1 MILSRVVLAALFFAS
16 LATSPLQAR
25 AEADDPREQVAKAA
39 ESQIHQILDPL
50 LEGYCQTDAA
60 GMPSCKILQVSVQV
74 DRESQAALA
83 PGFDDIRSQS
93 SIRLVPKSA
102 QLRLLVDTKIGPV
115 SRRKLLEIVDQ
126 YLSIV
131 NFPVTVDAR
140 TASFP
145 QPAASAGK
153 IAVAR
158 DKVVREFKALAE
170 SVLGEYCGSRCVL
183 GDVQLDAEPVNA
195 EELQYGSAS
204 DLVQQDGIALRVGAL
219 SATMLMDESL
229 SEAERKSIG
238 DILKLKAASFKSL
251 ALTQKVMKFPT
262 LADKATTPAQGVGSR
277 SPSSEM
283 PPGGSSTEPRSES
296 LKQVQDSTTS
306 QNSSSSSSQSSE
318 SSQKSE
324 NYSRIEKIER
334 VENGDAVQ
342 AELQKFKFYGIIFAA
357 LVLSLLGVI
366 AALGF
371 RQTARSPSGP
381 VAAAP
386 SPTSP
391 HDPRPG
397 APSDEGK
404 GRNVAVRYEIERHK
418 EDLSTIFAE
427 SPKVAKVVFSRIL
440 TEEGVETTSAYMQMF
455 GESIVVD
462 MLRDPSLQSD
472 LNQLTE
478 YYARNTI
485 ELSDQEQL
493 DLLRK
498 LHHRTVAGKLTV
510 MGSRASNLFDFLVE
524 MDGLQIAELVR
535 TESMTVKAIVAT
547 QCDAMKRNILFQQL
561 DDAGR
566 IELMAELSRIDYLPR
581 DYIHNVAQAL
591 KRKRRENPKLNTEA
605 LPGSE
610 VLVGLLEKTNP
621 ETQRS
626 VMKNLSISHPE
637 SARSIKGKL
646 VSIETV
652 RFLRENHMLDVLLG
666 IKHDE
671 LLHFLRGVPEEVR
684 KHVLAKA
691 PKDLVLE
698 LEEELETLPPSGRDV
713 YLAVERKVLNRIKL
727 MAQEGTINLL
737 ETNERMFAELSG
749 TSRAEPPAGMP
760 VPPSLRRVA

>member
-1 MILSRVVLAALFFAS
+1 MILSRVNLAVLLVASAAISS
-16 LATSPLQAR
+16 LPAR
-25 AEADDPREQVAKAA
+25 AEGDDPRERVAKAA
-39 ESQIHQILDPL
+39 EVQIHQILDPL

-74 DRESQAALA
+74 DRENQASLA

-93 SIRLVPKSA
+93 AIKLVPKSA
-102 QLRLLVDTKIGPV
+102 QLRLLVDTRIGPV

-126 YLSIV
+126 YVSIL
-131 NFPVTVDAR
+131 NYPVTVDTR

-145 QPAASAGK
+145 QPAASAGR

-158 DKVVREFKALAE
+158 DKVVREFKALAD
-170 SVLGEYCGSRCVL
+170 SVLGEYCGQRCVL
-183 GDVQLDAEPVNA
+183 GEVQLDAEPVNA

-204 DLVQQDGIALRVGAL
+204 DLVQQDGVALRVDAL

-229 SEAERKSIG
+229 SDTERKSIA

-262 LADKATTPAQGVGSR
+262 MAERGAAAGEGGASR
-277 SPSSEM
+277 SPA
-283 PPGGSSTEPRSES
+283 ES
-296 LKQVQDSTTS
+296 LNSTTS
-306 QNSSSSSSQSSE
+306 QNSSQTSSSSASQSSE

-371 RQTARSPSGP
+371 RQTARSPSGT
-381 VAAAP
+381 VAAGP

-391 HDPRPG
+391 LDPRPG
-397 APSDEGK
+397 VPSDEGK
-404 GRNVAVRYEIERHK
+404 ARNVAIRYEIERHK

-472 LNQLTE
+472 LTQLTE

-485 ELSDQEQL
+485 DLTDQEQL

-498 LHHRTVAGKLTV
+498 LNHRTVAGKLTV

-610 VLVGLLEKTNP
+610 VLVGLLEKTTP

-637 SARSIKGKL
+637 SARSIKSKL
-646 VSIETV
+646 VSMETI

-671 LLHFLRGVPEEVR
+671 LLHFLHGVPDEVR
-684 KHVLAKA
+684 RHVLAKA
-691 PKDLVLE
+691 PKDLVAE
-698 LEEELETLPPSGRDV
+698 LEEELETLPPAGRDV

-737 ETNERMFAELSG
+737 DTNERMFAELSG
-749 TSRAEPPAGMP
+749 ALRTEPPSGMP
-760 VPPSLRRVA
+760 VPPPLRRVA

>member
-1 MILSRVVLAALFFAS
+1 MNLSRLQLAVLLAASVAAS
-16 LATSPLQAR
+16 SLPAR
-25 AEADDPREQVAKAA
+25 AEIDDPRERVAKAA

-83 PGFDDIRSQS
+83 PGFDDIRAPAA
-93 SIRLVPKSA
+93 IKLVPRSA

-126 YLSIV
+126 YLSIL
-131 NFPVTVDAR
+131 NYPVTVDTR

-170 SVLGEYCGSRCVL
+170 SVLGEYCGPRCVL
-183 GDVQLDAEPVNA
+183 GEVQLDAEPVNA

-204 DLVQQDGIALRVGAL
+204 DLVQQDGVALRVDAL

-229 SEAERKSIG
+229 SDTERGSIA

-251 ALTQKVMKFPT
+251 ALTQKVIKFPT
-262 LADKATTPAQGVGSR
+262 IAERASTSASGEGGAFRGPAESR
-277 SPSSEM
+277 NESK
-283 PPGGSSTEPRSES
+283 SES
-296 LKQVQDSTTS
+296 LNSTTS
-306 QNSSSSSSQSSE
+306 QNSSSNSSQSSE

-381 VAAAP
+381 AAASP

-397 APSDEGK
+397 TPSDEGK
-404 GRNVAVRYEIERHK
+404 VRNVAVRYEIERHK

-440 TEEGVETTSAYMQMF
+440 TEEGVETTAAYMQMF

-498 LHHRTVAGKLTV
+498 LNHRTVAGKLTV

-610 VLVGLLEKTNP
+610 VLVGLLEKTTP
-621 ETQRS
+621 DTQRS
-626 VMKNLSISHPE
+626 VMKNLSLSHPE

-646 VSIETV
+646 VSIETI

-684 KHVLAKA
+684 QHVLATA
-691 PKDLVLE
+691 PKDLVAE
-698 LEEELETLPPSGRDV
+698 LEEELETLPVSGRDV

-749 TSRAEPPAGMP
+749 APRAEPPAGMP